1 MEVPVSATFKPTE
14 SYLRVATA
22 CPLVAVGDIAQNIRH
37 IGDLY
42 DRAVKQDVS
51 LVVFPELSLTGYT
64 LGDLVQQKQVL
75 EVSLH
80 GLLQLAEQTVQTETA
95 MVVGLPV
102 AIGNALYDCA
112 AVLSKGVVR
121 GIVPKTS
128 LPSYKEFYEKRWFQA
143 WQGDNTTVAIGGNA
157 VPFGTNLLFQ
167 IGRAQVGV
175 EICEDVWVSE
185 QPSQK
190 LAAAGV
196 TIIANPS
203 ASPEQITK
211 DEYRRQL
218 ICIQSARL
226 MAGYLYAGCD
236 VSESTTDIVMSG
248 QQLIFENGQ
257 LLAERTPLSNDPRL
271 LVADID
277 IDHLLNDRRR
287 DTNFPNNTILPIIDC
302 QITPNQTDIVRTF
315 VTEPFVPT
323 ASNMPAT
330 LDKILAIQA
339 EGLVGRLRNV
349 GISNIV
355 LGLSGGLDS
364 TLALFVALRA
374 AERLGKAPADMLQTI
389 TMPGKASS
397 ERTQNNATALAAALG
412 IPNQVIAIADQVQ
425 TQLAALGHDG
435 QEQDITYE
443 NVQARLRTSIL
454 FNRAN
459 QTNGLMLG
467 TGDLSEIALGWSTY
481 NGDHMSGYNS
491 NASVPK
497 TLVKHLVAH
506 ASSKLTN
513 SEAQQI
519 VQAILDTPISPELTT
534 EGEDGISQH
543 TEDLVGPYLLH
554 DFYLY
559 YFVRWNDTPAKI
571 AYIAEQAFAG
581 TYEPAEIS
589 HWLDVFLQRF
599 MLNQWKRSAM
609 PDGPKIGSVSLS
621 PRGDWRMPSDM
632 QATLWRTTS

>member
-1 MEVPVSATFKPTE
+1 MPVTYTPTE
-14 SYLRVATA
+14 SYVRVATA
-22 CPLVAVGDIAQNIRH
+22 CPRVAVGNIEQNVQH

-42 DRAVKQDVS
+42 AEAVKRHVS

-75 EVSLH
+75 ERSLQ
-80 GLLQLAEQTVQTETA
+80 GLLQLAKRTAQSETA

-102 AIGNALYDCA
+102 AVGNALYDCA
-112 AVLSKGVVR
+112 AVLSKGVIR

-143 WQGDNTTVAIGGNA
+143 WQGDNVTVDIGGQV

-167 IGRAQVGV
+167 VGRAQVGV
-175 EICEDVWVSE
+175 EICEDVWVSD

-190 LAAAGV
+190 LVAAGA

-218 ICIQSARL
+218 ISIQSARL

-236 VSESTTDIVMSG
+236 ASESTMDIVMSG
-248 QQLIFENGQ
+248 QQLIFESGQ
-257 LLAERTPLSNDPRL
+257 LLAERTALSDEPRL
-271 LVADID
+271 LVTDID

-287 DTNFPNNTILPIIDC
+287 DTNFPNNVSMPVVDC
-302 QITPNQTDIVRTF
+302 QVTPNQTDTLRSF
-315 VTEPFVPT
+315 ATEPFVPK
-323 ASNMPAT
+323 AGDMPDT
-330 LDKILAIQA
+330 LEKILAIQA
-339 EGLVGRLRNV
+339 QGLASRMQNTGVN
-349 GISNIV
+349 NIV

-364 TLALFVALRA
+364 TLALFVALRT
-374 AERLGKAPADMLQTI
+374 AERLGKRPADILQTI

-397 ERTQNNATALAAALG
+397 KHTQSNAAALAAALG
-412 IPNQVIAIADQVQ
+412 VPNQIIAIADQAQ
-425 TQLAALGHDG
+425 AQLAALGHDG
-435 QEQDITYE
+435 TTQDTTYE

-459 QTNGLMLG
+459 QTNGLVLG
-467 TGDLSEIALGWSTY
+467 TGDLSEIALGWCTY
-481 NGDHMSGYNS
+481 NGDHMSHYNV

-506 ASSKLTN
+506 AVSKLTN
-513 SEAQQI
+513 TEAQQI
-519 VQAILDTPISPELTT
+519 VQAILETPISPELTSAR
-534 EGEDGISQH
+534 EDDISQH
-543 TEDLVGPYLLH
+543 TEDLIGPYLLH
-554 DFYLY
+554 DLFLY
-559 YFVRWNDTPAKI
+559 HFVRWNDTPAKI
-571 AYIAEQAFAG
+571 AYIAEQAFKDS
-581 TYEPAEIS
+581 YKPAEIRD
-589 HWLDVFLQRF
+589 WLTVFIQRF
-599 MLNQWKRSAM
+599 MHSQWKRSAM

-632 QATLWRTTS
+632 